1 MKPEERETLL
11 DIGAGPTVYS
21 ALCFRDTVTRVYLSD
36 YMTKN
41 LEVLKKWCENTTT
54 HDWKPTIKVIKRTE
68 GGFPFTMEEMEK
80 IETKARMAV
89 KCGGIM
95 YANVHEDPVVPD
107 LQGQKMDI
115 VVTIFTLE
123 SACETYAQYC
133 QCVKNIM
140 KHLRSGGRFLLGSV
154 LEDDAYNSGNHVSLH
169 SA

>member
-1 MKPEERETLL
+1 
-11 DIGAGPTVYS
+11 
-21 ALCFRDTVTRVYLSD
+21 LCFRDTVSRIYLSD

-41 LEVLKKWCENTTT
+41 LEVLKKWCDNTTT

-68 GGFPFTMEEMEK
+68 GGFPLTLEEMEQ
-80 IETKARMAV
+80 IEAKARMTV

-107 LQGQKMDI
+107 LQGQEMDI

-133 QCVKNIM
+133 QCVKNI
-140 KHLRSGGRFLLGSV
+140 
-154 LEDDAYNSGNHVSLH
+154 VSFFFFC
-169 SA
+169 